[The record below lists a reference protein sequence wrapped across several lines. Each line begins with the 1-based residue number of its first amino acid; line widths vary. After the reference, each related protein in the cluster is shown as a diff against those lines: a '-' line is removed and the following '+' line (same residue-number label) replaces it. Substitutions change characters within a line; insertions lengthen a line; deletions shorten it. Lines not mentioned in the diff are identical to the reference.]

1 MTFHF
6 RTRRLV
12 IFGKSIDVL
21 SSFSDVLDDPTVG
34 WRREKSGTTMGTQII
49 DLSGIQIVVRY
60 HIKNVQYAG
69 DTILYVHRQSLV
81 KLESV
86 T

>member
-1 MTFHF
+1 MTLHF

-12 IFGKSIDVL
+12 IFGKSIDVS

-34 WRREKSGTTMGTQII
+34 WRREKSGKMGTQIT
-49 DLSGIQIVVRY
+49 DFSGIHIVVRY